1 MQDFRKKSAGP
12 VAFCAILLSL
22 LMAASMVLSAWARTD
37 TDLVQNRNKSMVEL
51 ENEPADTIDVLVIG
65 DSESYTTVSPMEIW
79 DKEGI
84 PFYVG
89 GQTGQKIQESYYML
103 KKALRTQKPKVVAIE
118 TNVMFRPQS
127 AVCGIKEILAQTM
140 LYYFPV
146 FRLHNSWKN
155 WVMGKNKGSQTF
167 YKGFV
172 LRDIVDAYTGGS
184 YMKKTAKTE
193 QMSRTTKF
201 MMDQIVGLCRKN
213 NIQIFLYSA
222 PSPKNYSFQKHNTIE
237 AYARENSLKYLDLN
251 MKVKELGIDWSED
264 SLDKGDHL
272 NILGAVKV
280 SDYLGSYLKK
290 EYHLK
295 NRKNESTYRSWNE
308 LLKQYRKAAQ
318 NAEKQAKKKAKARG

>member
-1 MQDFRKKSAGP
+1 MQDFRKKIVRP
-12 VAFCAILLSL
+12 VAFCAILLCL
-22 LMAASMVLSAWARTD
+22 LMAASAVMSALARTN

-84 PFYVG
+84 PSYVG

-103 KKALRTQKPKVVAIE
+103 KKALKTQKPKVVAIE
-118 TNVMFRPQS
+118 TNMIFRPQS
-127 AVCGIKEILAQTM
+127 AVRGIKETLVQTM

-146 FRLHNSWKN
+146 FRLHNSWKA
-155 WVMGKNKGSQTF
+155 WVTGEDKRSQTF

-172 LRDIVDAYTGGS
+172 LRDVVEAYTGGS

-193 QMSRTTKF
+193 RMSRITRF
-201 MMDQIVGLCRKN
+201 MMDQIVSLCRKN
-213 NIQIFLYSA
+213 NIQLFLYSA
-222 PSPKNYSFQKHNTIE
+222 PSPKNYSFRKHNTME
-237 AYARENSLKYLDLN
+237 AYARENGLKYLDLN
-251 MKVKELGIDWSED
+251 LKIKELDINWSED

-280 SDYLGSYLKK
+280 SDYLGRYLKK

-295 NRKNESTYRSWNE
+295 SRKSESTYRSWNE
-308 LLKQYRKAAQ
+308 SLIQYREAAQ
-318 NAEKQAKKKAKARG
+318 NAEKQAKKKVKAGS

>member
-1 MQDFRKKSAGP
+1 MQDFRKKIVRP
-12 VAFCAILLSL
+12 VAFCAILLCL
-22 LMAASMVLSAWARTD
+22 LMAASAVMSALARTN

-84 PFYVG
+84 PSYVG

-103 KKALRTQKPKVVAIE
+103 KKALQTQKPKVVAIE

-127 AVCGIKEILAQTM
+127 VVCGIEETLAQTM

-146 FRLHNSWKN
+146 FRLHNSWKA
-155 WVMGKNKGSQTF
+155 WVTGEDKRSQTF

-172 LRDIVDAYTGGS
+172 LRDVVEAYTGGS

-193 QMSRTTKF
+193 RMSRITRF
-201 MMDQIVGLCRKN
+201 MMDQIVSLCRKN
-213 NIQIFLYSA
+213 NIQLFLYSA
-222 PSPKNYSFQKHNTIE
+222 PSPKNYSFRKHNTIE
-237 AYARENSLKYLDLN
+237 AYAKKNGLKYLDLN
-251 MKVKELGIDWSED
+251 LKIKELGIDWSED

-280 SDYLGSYLKK
+280 SDYLGRYLKK

-295 NRKNESTYRSWNE
+295 SRKSENTYRSWDK
-308 LLKQYRKAAQ
+308 LLEQYQEAAR
-318 NAEKQAKKKAKARG
+318 NAEKQAKKKVKAGG